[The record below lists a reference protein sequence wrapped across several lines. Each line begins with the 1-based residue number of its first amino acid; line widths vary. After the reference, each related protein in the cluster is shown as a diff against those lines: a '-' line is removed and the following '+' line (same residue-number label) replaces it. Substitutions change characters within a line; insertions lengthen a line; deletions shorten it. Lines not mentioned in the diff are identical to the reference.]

1 MITAQAASRDNVA
14 RSNRTVCPDAFH
26 SNADFDRASR
36 AELLVFGHELASTE
50 ILDDDAWRARLHLK
64 TIDHAHLLQMRDI
77 YWQRA
82 VHNYALASAHRAM
95 LEPFCQPAA
104 DRKTFKS
111 ISGNFNAPK
120 GARYAPWY
128 VNATKFHR
136 IYLDEELR
144 LTALFPYVSSEVDT
158 FNPNEFSGSELPDRQ
173 FFLSFDDGPTTSNGN
188 TEKLLAVLRQAHLN
202 ATFFLCSEAIW
213 KRACTIRTAR
223 QSATFIRTCVS
234 ASQVA

>member
-1 MITAQAASRDNVA
+1 
-14 RSNRTVCPDAFH
+14 VCPDAFH

-50 ILDDDAWRARLHLK
+50 ILDDDVWRARLHLK

-144 LTALFPYVSSEVDT
+144 AFPVCQQRSRYLQSQRIQRQRIARST
-158 FNPNEFSGSELPDRQ
+158 IFPELR
-173 FFLSFDDGPTTSNGN
+173 
-188 TEKLLAVLRQAHLN
+188 
-202 ATFFLCSEAIW
+202 
-213 KRACTIRTAR
+213 
-223 QSATFIRTCVS
+223 
-234 ASQVA
+234 